1 MANRMGHTAE
11 HEARREVLQA
21 TLDDGKTRR
30 ERNRLGQ
37 FATPPALA
45 RSMLREAV
53 DRLGSRRSLRFLD
66 PAIGTGAFYSALL
79 QVAGQ
84 RGVERAVGYEVDPH
98 YGLPAKRLWA
108 GTGIDLRLE
117 DFTKASPATVR
128 DQCDLLIC
136 NPPYVRHHHLAG
148 RQGEKRRLSA
158 LVRQASGMELS
169 GLAGLYCYFIG
180 LAHRWLA
187 DDGLAGWL
195 IPTEFMDVVY
205 GEAVKRYLLDE
216 VTLLRIHRFDAKE
229 TQFADALVSSAIV
242 WYRKR
247 KPPAG
252 HRVAFTFGGSLERP
266 ATERMVAAADL
277 RGDGKWTRHPTRARA
292 NEVDT
297 PRLSSFFAIKRG
309 QVTGDNAFFI
319 LSEDEVAEREL
330 PPALL
335 RPLLPSPRH
344 LAADEVAA
352 DQDGHPRLN
361 RRLFLLD
368 CRLPEETVR
377 DRHPAL
383 WRYLQEGKARGVSE
397 RYLCRGR
404 NPWYMQERRPPTALV
419 CTYIGRLSKRTGKP
433 FRFIL
438 NHSQATVANV
448 YLLLY
453 PHAATAHALRGKPAL
468 VRRVWQ
474 ALRDIPAEALLAEGR
489 VYGGG
494 LHKIEP
500 RELGNV
506 PAPALAAMLP
516 QTPDRHSRSLGRMS
530 ANGQAELF
538 GQARG

>member
-1 MANRMGHTAE
+1 MATGTEHTAE
-11 HEARREVLQA
+11 REARRESLQA
-21 TLDDGKTRR
+21 KLDSAKARR

-37 FATPPALA
+37 FATPPSLA
-45 RSMLREAV
+45 WSMLREAA
-53 DRLGSRRSLRFLD
+53 DQLGSRRSLRFLD

-79 QVAGQ
+79 DVVG
-84 RGVERAVGYEVDPH
+84 RGRVESAVGYEIDPH

-117 DFTKASPATVR
+117 DFTKASPTSVR

-148 RQGEKRRLSA
+148 REGEKRRLNA
-158 LVRQASGMELS
+158 LVRHASGMELG
-169 GLAGLYCYFIG
+169 GLAGLYCYFMG

-187 DDGLAGWL
+187 DGGLAGWL
-195 IPTEFMDVVY
+195 IPSEFMDVVY
-205 GEAVKRYLLDE
+205 GEAVKRYLIDL
-216 VTLLRIHRFDAKE
+216 VTLQRVHRFDAKDS
-229 TQFADALVSSAIV
+229 QFSDALVSSAIV

-247 KPPAG
+247 KPPAS
-252 HRVAFTFGGSLERP
+252 HRVAFTYGGSLQRP

-277 RGDGKWTRHPTRARA
+277 RSDGKWTRYPTRSKAIERG
-292 NEVDT
+292 T
-297 PRLSSFFAIKRG
+297 PRLSNFFAVKRG
-309 QVTGDNAFFI
+309 QVTGDNGFFI
-319 LSEDEVAEREL
+319 LSEAEAAERGL

-344 LAADEVAA
+344 LPADEISA
-352 DQDGHPRLN
+352 DQDGHPRLE

-377 DRHPAL
+377 DRHPAV
-383 WRYLQEGKARGVSE
+383 WRYFQEGKARGVSE

-404 NPWYMQERRPPTALV
+404 NPWYIQERRPPTPFV
-419 CTYIGRLSKRTGKP
+419 CTYIGRRSKRTGKP

-453 PHAATAHALRGKPAL
+453 PRDATARALRDRPAL

-500 RELGNV
+500 RELANV

-516 QTPDRHSRSLGRMS
+516 QTADRSSRLPAGMS
-530 ANGQAELF
+530 ASGQADLL
-538 GQARG
+538 G